1 MSEIFSNYPENLE
14 TVSEVAEDVKFKQDD
29 IKKLIKK
36 VAKICKEERKKR
48 KILQKIYR
56 QQKKCRMSEQDVDNG
71 QEASTDKE
79 DKSSKC
85 EADDE
90 TKNKQKKEKSFLNRL
105 GDAFLKAL
113 PSIFRTIASAAVT
126 AVFGFVSKQL
136 GARRRTSYAT

>member
-14 TVSEVAEDVKFKQDD
+14 TVSEVAEDVKVKQDD

-56 QQKKCRMSEQDVDNG
+56 QQKKCRMFEQDVDNG

-113 PSIFRTIASAAVT
+113 PSIFRTITSAAVT